1 MESISKNVIDNLL
14 DAVISINLYKK
25 EKSDYENF
33 SAMVD
38 SRKETLDSLILELKN
53 VLTNF
58 DATKA
63 GVNFDDAKAKII
75 DFATMA
81 IQQVKEK
88 INKQSKDDAG
98 NLKQKMDSDL
108 NKAMGSL
115 NLFLSNDPF
124 KIIDYTVY
132 LKNTNNSYEGRVLY
146 RCDDNI
152 SYEFTLNSGLIPGLK
167 ADLYSSSIV
176 KGIKLPVRKGKSLMS
191 QEIAV
196 DYEKMDKYFIKYGEL
211 SPKYLTLTIF
221 NSDTGSS
228 INFFYPVEKPEMMKI
243 VYRDE
248 SGEVEVENDPVLNK
262 YIDYSAIKSYLN
274 NVISLLRDL
283 MSKRKS
289 VSALKFNDQD
299 LFESNDFSKL
309 MIYAIT
315 KYRDIITGDIQKG
328 IITKDMIINR
338 IANID
343 ENTSK
348 QVMQLLGITSSPEK
362 SETNSI

>member
-132 LKNTNNSYEGRVLY
+132 LKNTNNSYEGSIRWK
-146 RCDDNI
+146 N
-152 SYEFTLNSGLIPGLK
+152 LK
-167 ADLYSSSIV
+167 
-176 KGIKLPVRKGKSLMS
+176 
-191 QEIAV
+191 
-196 DYEKMDKYFIKYGEL
+196 
-211 SPKYLTLTIF
+211 
-221 NSDTGSS
+221 
-228 INFFYPVEKPEMMKI
+228 
-243 VYRDE
+243 
-248 SGEVEVENDPVLNK
+248 
-262 YIDYSAIKSYLN
+262 
-274 NVISLLRDL
+274 
-283 MSKRKS
+283 
-289 VSALKFNDQD
+289 
-299 LFESNDFSKL
+299 
-309 MIYAIT
+309 
-315 KYRDIITGDIQKG
+315 
-328 IITKDMIINR
+328 
-338 IANID
+338 
-343 ENTSK
+343 
-348 QVMQLLGITSSPEK
+348 
-362 SETNSI
+362 